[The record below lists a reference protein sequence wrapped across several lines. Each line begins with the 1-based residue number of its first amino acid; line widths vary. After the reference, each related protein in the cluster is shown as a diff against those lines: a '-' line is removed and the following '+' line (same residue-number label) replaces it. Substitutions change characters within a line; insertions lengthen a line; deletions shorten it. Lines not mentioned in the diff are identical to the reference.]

1 MTVVGTPYYM
11 PPEACQSHPQ
21 TSKSDIWSLGCV
33 IHELCTLEHTFKADN
48 LLNLVFKI
56 VSEKPE
62 PIPNQYCK
70 ELGDLIDLMLKK
82 DPVERPSCTDILK
95 MDIVRQHMKDFVR
108 KRGNTLLPGQ
118 KMLKRMPT
126 ANFSEKTIN
135 SKEATKGAGQF
146 NEQAQ

>member
-1 MTVVGTPYYM
+1 M
-11 PPEACQSHPQ
+11 
-21 TSKSDIWSLGCV
+21 

-70 ELGDLIDLMLKK
+70 ELGELIDLMLKK

-95 MDIVRQHMKDFVR
+95 MDIVR
-108 KRGNTLLPGQ
+108 
-118 KMLKRMPT
+118 
-126 ANFSEKTIN
+126 
-135 SKEATKGAGQF
+135 
-146 NEQAQ
+146 